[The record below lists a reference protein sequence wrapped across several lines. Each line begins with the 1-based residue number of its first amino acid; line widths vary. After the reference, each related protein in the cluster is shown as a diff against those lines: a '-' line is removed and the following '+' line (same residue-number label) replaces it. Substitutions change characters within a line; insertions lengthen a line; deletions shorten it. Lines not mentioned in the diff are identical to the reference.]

1 MWIYLE
7 PDVVWVDDGMRKHGE
22 QDVRQRNNDMLK
34 KLLKDYGIKYETVSG
49 NYEERLNKVIE
60 LVDNILY

>member
-1 MWIYLE
+1 
-7 PDVVWVDDGMRKHGE
+7 MRKHGE
-22 QDVRQRNNDMLK
+22 QYVRQRNNDMLK